1 MESKVFKGK
10 EKKDMSDSKVKGGGF
25 VVVAVRHFM
34 NGKHHWIAPEAGMEY
49 VDDPFAFGENGE
61 VWSNYYGKPVFEAL
75 KDAED
80 WAMSLRRGEWALA
93 EFEDRRPTFLVVEE
107 KTFIEVMTSE
117 GSIALPKEAEYWSD
131 AKMDDYERELDIR
144 KFEENKLWDSD
155 SDEETEYARKM
166 GWSAE

>member
-1 MESKVFKGK
+1 M
-10 EKKDMSDSKVKGGGF
+10 
-25 VVVAVRHFM
+25 
-34 NGKHHWIAPEAGMEY
+34 
-49 VDDPFAFGENGE
+49 FA
-61 VWSNYYGKPVFEAL
+61 AL

-107 KTFIEVMTSE
+107 KVWLKWMNNEL
-117 GSIALPKEAEYWSD
+117 ALPKEAEYWSV
-131 AKMDDYERELDIR
+131 AKTNDYEREMDIR
-144 KFEENKLWDSD
+144 KWEENKLWDSD

>member
-1 MESKVFKGK
+1 MFKGK
-10 EKKDMSDSKVKGGGF
+10 EKMDMSDSKVKGGEF

-34 NGKHHWIAPEAGMEY
+34 NGEHHWLAPEAGMEY

-61 VWSNYYGKPVFEAL
+61 VFGNYYGKPVFEAL

-80 WAMSLRRGEWALA
+80 WAMSLMRGGWALA
-93 EFEDRRPTFLVVEE
+93 EFEARRPTFLVVEE

-117 GSIALPKEAEYWSD
+117 DSIALPKEAEYWSD

-155 SDEETEYARKM
+155 SDEETKYARKM